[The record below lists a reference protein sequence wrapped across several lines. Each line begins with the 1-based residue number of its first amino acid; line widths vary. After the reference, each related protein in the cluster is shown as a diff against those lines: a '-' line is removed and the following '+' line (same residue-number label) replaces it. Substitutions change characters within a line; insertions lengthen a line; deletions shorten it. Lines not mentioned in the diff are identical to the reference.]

1 MASKQILSASKIER
15 ILHRMAFEIWEKN
28 FDCDRI
34 ILAGIS
40 KKGPKLAKMIE
51 KKLKQVNCDKEIA
64 QLEISINKDKPT
76 VESVVMSSEY
86 TPNENDVVI
95 VVDDVLYTG
104 STMIHAVV
112 PFIEKGFRKVQVAVL
127 VFRDYLRFP
136 IKADFVGISLASTTQ
151 EHVDV
156 SLEENNSAAY
166 LN

>member
-1 MASKQILSASKIER
+1 MSSKQILSTSKIER
-15 ILHRMAFEIWEKN
+15 ILHRMAYEIWEKN

-34 ILAGIS
+34 ILVGIS

-64 QLEISINKDKPT
+64 QLEITIDKDKPT
-76 VESVVMSSEY
+76 VEPVVMSHEIAA
-86 TPNENDVVI
+86 NENDVVI

-112 PFIEKGFRKVQVAVL
+112 PFIEKGFKKVQVAVL

-136 IKADFVGISLASTTQ
+136 IRADFVGISLASTTQ

>member
-1 MASKQILSASKIER
+1 MASKQILGASKIDR
-15 ILHRMAFEIWEKN
+15 ILLRMAYEIWEKN
-28 FDCDRI
+28 YDAKRI
-34 ILAGIS
+34 ILAGIT
-40 KKGPKLAKMIE
+40 KKGPILAKMIE

-76 VESVVMSSEY
+76 VESVVMSSEF

-112 PFIEKGFRKVQVAVL
+112 PFIEQGFKKVQVAVL

-136 IKADFVGISLASTTQ
+136 IRADFVGISLASTTQ
-151 EHVDV
+151 EHVEV